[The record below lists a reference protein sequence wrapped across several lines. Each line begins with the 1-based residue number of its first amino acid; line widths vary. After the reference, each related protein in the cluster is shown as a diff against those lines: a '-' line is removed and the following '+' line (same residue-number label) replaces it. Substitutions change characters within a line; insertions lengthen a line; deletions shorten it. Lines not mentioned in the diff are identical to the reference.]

1 MSLPSATKLQKWKV
15 LSEDDVSPSSHLPVV
30 RRTYKLPNGSTIDD
44 FYVATIPDSVH
55 VVPITTR
62 GTIVMIRMYKPGAD
76 DFIIQ
81 FPAGRFEVA
90 KHKTR
95 EAAAAA
101 ELAEET
107 GIQVAESNLLKLGAF
122 PIMTTKGTEKF
133 HTYVVSGVELSQST
147 QQNLDETE
155 EIEVL
160 ELRPEEIDEV
170 IRSGAIVDTTA
181 ITNWAVVR
189 LQHPELF

>member
-1 MSLPSATKLQKWKV
+1 MYLKPWTLINEQ
-15 LSEDDVSPSSHLPVV
+15 DVSPSPHLPVV
-30 RRTYKLPNGSTIDD
+30 RRTYQLPDGSIVDD

-55 VVPITTR
+55 VVPITSKKTV
-62 GTIVMIRMYKPGAD
+62 VMIRMYKPGAD

-81 FPAGRFEVA
+81 FPAGRFEA
-90 KHKTR
+90 GKHGTT
-95 EAAAAA
+95 EAAAVA

-107 GIQVAESNLLKLGAF
+107 GIQVAEQDLVKLGAF
-122 PIMTTKGTEKF
+122 PIMTTKGTERF
-133 HTYVVSGVELSQST
+133 HTYVVSGVELAKSG
-147 QQNLDETE
+147 QQNLDATE

-160 ELRPEEIDEV
+160 ELQPTEVDEL
-170 IRSGAIVDTTA
+170 IRTGKIVDTTA

>member
-1 MSLPSATKLQKWKV
+1 MNLKPWILIA
-15 LSEDDVSPSSHLPVV
+15 EEDVSPNPHLPVV
-30 RRTYKLPNGSTIDD
+30 RRTYQLPNGTTIDD

-55 VVPITTR
+55 VVPITTKK
-62 GTIVMIRMYKPGAD
+62 TVVMIRIYKPGAD

-95 EAAAAA
+95 EAAAVA

-107 GIQVAESNLLKLGAF
+107 GIEVAEHDLLKLGAF
-122 PIMTTKGTEKF
+122 PIMTTKGTERF

-147 QQNLDETE
+147 HQNLDETE

-160 ELRPEEIDEV
+160 EFQPNEV
-170 IRSGAIVDTTA
+170 DAMIRSGAIVDTTA

>member
-1 MSLPSATKLQKWKV
+1 MSLLSETKLQKWKL
-15 LSEDDVSPSSHLPVV
+15 LSEQDVSPSSHLPVV
-30 RRTYKLPNGSTIDD
+30 CRSYELPDGSIVDD
-44 FYVATIPDSVH
+44 FYVAAIPDSVH
-55 VVPITTR
+55 VVPITSKKTA
-62 GTIVMIRMYKPGAD
+62 VMIRMYKPGAD

-95 EAAAAA
+95 EAAAVA

-107 GIQVAESNLLKLGAF
+107 GIQVVEQELVKLGAF
-122 PIMTTKGTEKF
+122 PIMTTKGTERF
-133 HTYVVSGVELSQST
+133 HTYVVSGVELSQSGH
-147 QQNLDETE
+147 QNLDETE

-160 ELRPEEIDEV
+160 EFHPEEIDEM
-170 IRSGAIVDTTA
+170 IRSGVIVDTTA

>member
-1 MSLPSATKLQKWKV
+1 MSLLASKLQKWKL
-15 LSEDDVSPSSHLPVV
+15 LSEADVSPSKHLPVV
-30 RRTYKLPNGSTIDD
+30 RRTYQLPDGSIVDD

-55 VVPITTR
+55 VVPITSKKTV
-62 GTIVMIRMYKPGAD
+62 VMIRMYKPGAD

-81 FPAGRFEVA
+81 FPAGRFEA
-90 KHKTR
+90 EKHGTI
-95 EAAAAA
+95 EAAAVA

-107 GIQVAESNLLKLGAF
+107 GIQVAEQDLVELGAF
-122 PIMTTKGTEKF
+122 PIMTTKGTERF
-133 HTYVVSGVELSQST
+133 HTYVVSGVELAKSG
-147 QQNLDETE
+147 QQNLDATE

-160 ELRPEEIDEV
+160 ELQPIEVDEL
-170 IRSGAIVDTTA
+170 IRTGKIVDTTA